1 MVGPLSVWILDK
13 ALRGGATKI
22 KTGLLLPSSVTGLVV
37 DRPAKFNFNAGDWVF
52 VNIPAVAA
60 HEWHP
65 FTISS
70 APEVCQVWFSILFF
84 D

>member
-22 KTGLLLPSSVTGLVV
+22 NTGLLLPFNVTGMVV
-37 DRPAKFNFNAGDWVF
+37 KRQAKFNFNAGNWVF
-52 VNIPAVAA
+52 VNILAITA
-60 HEWHP
+60 HKWLP

-70 APEVCQVWFSILFF
+70 APEVCQFWFSGDL
-84 D
+84 